1 MCLAGPSCPA
11 VGNIPSRFP
20 DTRGGRY
27 DFGPMVPQ
35 FALRLIFGMSLTWCL
50 LPRKEVTSGF
60 YRIQM
65 LVTLGLSV
73 LTALT
78 LSHLN
83 REDSP
88 ERTSTGFYALV
99 IATAVGSLLG
109 SVMWTLE
116 RRAAGLRYA
125 VAVLLGS
132 AGGLFLAV
140 RGQESLVPQ
149 WLEIASQLSG
159 GWLIGGAI
167 STMLLG
173 HWYLTATGMA
183 LRPLQQFNTGLLI
196 AIVLRIVL
204 AGAVLMWA
212 PWPPET
218 TQKIWLSLRWAGLIG
233 PLILTLMVFRVLRYR
248 NTQSATGVLYAV
260 DILIFLGEATAA
272 LLARD
277 LNAPY

>member
-1 MCLAGPSCPA
+1 MWL
-11 VGNIPSRFP
+11 FP
-20 DTRGGRY
+20 GVWWGGY

-50 LPRKEVTSGF
+50 LPRREVTSGF

-83 REDSP
+83 REGGP
-88 ERTSTGFYALV
+88 VLTSTGFYALV
-99 IATAVGSLLG
+99 IATAIGSFLG

-132 AGGLFLAV
+132 AGGLFLAA
-140 RGQESLVPQ
+140 RGQESLVPS
-149 WLEIASQLSG
+149 WFEIASQLSG

-183 LRPLQQFNTGLLI
+183 LKPLQQFNAGLLV

-204 AGAVLMWA
+204 AGAVFAWA

-218 TQKIWLSLRWAGLIG
+218 TQKIWLCLRWAGLIG